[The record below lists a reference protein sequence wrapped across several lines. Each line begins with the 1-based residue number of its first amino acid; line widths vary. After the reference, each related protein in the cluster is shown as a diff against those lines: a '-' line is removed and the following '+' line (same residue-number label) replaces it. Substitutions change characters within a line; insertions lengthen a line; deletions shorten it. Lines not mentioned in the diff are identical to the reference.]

1 MFGKRRRDKLFL
13 RLIENQPTTVKHE
26 ESIDIEARKEKE
38 VIDVAVFFL
47 YIQRTEGFL
56 RENNFVIV
64 ILKG

>member
-38 VIDVAVFFL
+38 VIDVAFFSTNKELEVFCVKTTSSLLF
-47 YIQRTEGFL
+47 
-56 RENNFVIV
+56 
-64 ILKG
+64 

>member
-38 VIDVAVFFL
+38 VIDVASFFFL
-47 YIQRTEGFL
+47 YKEL
-56 RENNFVIV
+56 RVFCVKTTSS
-64 ILKG
+64 LLF

>member
-38 VIDVAVFFL
+38 VIDVASFFFV
-47 YIQRTEGFL
+47 QRTEGFL

>member
-38 VIDVAVFFL
+38 VIDVASFFL
-47 YIQRTEGFL
+47 YKEL
-56 RENNFVIV
+56 RVFCVKTTSS
-64 ILKG
+64 LLF

>member
-38 VIDVAVFFL
+38 VIDVAGFFC
-47 YIQRTEGFL
+47 TK
-56 RENNFVIV
+56 N
-64 ILKG
+64 

>member
-38 VIDVAVFFL
+38 VIDVAFFFV
-47 YIQRTEGFL
+47 QRTEGFL
-56 RENNFVIV
+56 RENNLVIV